1 MASDPKRLSVLTPRI
16 PARKLREPNAEGF
29 SPYSVAEAI
38 WWRRLARARV
48 ARLAP
53 VPAGRGRRWVLLA
66 LRLYTVAMWLLV
78 ALYLWHIPR

>member
-1 MASDPKRLSVLTPRI
+1 MASDPKRLSVFTPRI
-16 PARKLREPNAEGF
+16 PTRKLRKPNAEGL
-29 SPYSVAEAI
+29 SPSSLAEAI

-53 VPAGRGRRWVLLA
+53 THTLGGRRWVLLA

-78 ALYLWHIPR
+78 ALYLWCVHR